1 MMSVQMV
8 LLGNIRCDLPVQG
21 LHEAL
26 WAWGLSLAK
35 QGRRECL
42 GDQHQLFELDAREAD
57 IRSEHVGKL
66 KAKVHRQAIHDG
78 GQE

>member
-1 MMSVQMV
+1 MV
-8 LLGNIRCDLPVQG
+8 LLGIVNCDLPAQD

-26 WAWGLSLAK
+26 WAWGLSLTK

-42 GDQHQLFELDAREAD
+42 GDQQQLFELGAREAD
-57 IRSEHVGKL
+57 IRGEHVGKL
-66 KAKVHRQAIHDG
+66 RAMVNRQAIHDG